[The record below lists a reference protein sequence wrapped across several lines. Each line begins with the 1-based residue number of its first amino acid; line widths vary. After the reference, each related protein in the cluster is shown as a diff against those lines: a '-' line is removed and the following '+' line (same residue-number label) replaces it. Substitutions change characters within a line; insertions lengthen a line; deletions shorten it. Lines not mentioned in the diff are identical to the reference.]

1 MRVLIAS
8 DKFKGSLTATE
19 VIAHIAAGIS
29 QWDRAI
35 EVASVIV
42 ADGGDGMLAAAQAAG
57 FTLMPV
63 TVAGPT
69 GMPVESAYAVRS
81 RPLPALGRDVVVE
94 MADACGLLRLPDGI
108 PAPLTASSRGL
119 GEVMRVALERERPTR
134 MWVGIGGSASTD
146 GGVGMLAAL
155 GIAALD
161 EAGNPVPE
169 GGIGLA
175 SVASLDARRFT
186 PRLALTQV
194 EFACDVDSPLTG
206 PSGAAAVFAPQKG
219 ADPAQVEE
227 LDAGLT
233 HWADVV
239 TGVSGQDLR
248 AEPGAGAAGG
258 VGYAARA
265 VLGAH
270 LRPGIDIV
278 LDLVGLDAA
287 LAGCDLVITGE
298 GSIDAQTVLGKA
310 PAGVARRAAA
320 HGIPVVAVCGRRR
333 LTDAQLAASGFAGVY
348 ALTDLEPDPTI
359 CVARAGELLER
370 LVAERVLPGQSSVS
384 GPPPQ

>member
-29 QWDRAI
+29 QWDRAV

-69 GMPVESAYAVRS
+69 GAPVESAYAVRS

-134 MWVGIGGSASTD
+134 MWVGIGGSA
-146 GGVGMLAAL
+146 
-155 GIAALD
+155 
-161 EAGNPVPE
+161 
-169 GGIGLA
+169 
-175 SVASLDARRFT
+175 
-186 PRLALTQV
+186 LTQV

-219 ADPAQVEE
+219 ADPAQVEA

-278 LDLVGLDAA
+278 LDLVGLEAA

-320 HGIPVVAVCGRRR
+320 HGIPVVVVCGRRR
-333 LTDAQLAASGFAGVY
+333 LTDAQLAASDFAGVY
-348 ALTDLEPDPTI
+348 ALTDLEPDPAI
-359 CVARAGELLER
+359 CMARAGELLER
-370 LVAERVLPGQSSVS
+370 LVTERVLPGWAPVS